1 MRTGRSFKLIM
12 KKETQSKI
20 LTALIII
27 CGLLI
32 VIMLVMIVARGAEP
46 VRRAGQPLP
55 EPISSNSGMLTAG
68 ESMGIG
74 TDGEKEEVEVQI
86 LLGASISANTGVN
99 LRTGP
104 GKDYDVVLSAESGQF
119 VEVELIYDNGWAKI
133 KYGSREGY
141 ISTDFLSYGIITKKK
156 GFSTEFEEMSL
167 EKAVSVYREA
177 NPGAN
182 TEVFASLGSVSEDT
196 GQQ

>member
-1 MRTGRSFKLIM
+1 M

-27 CGLLI
+27 CSLLT
-32 VIMLVMIVARGAEP
+32 VIMLVMIVMRGAEP
-46 VRRAGQPLP
+46 VKRVDKELP
-55 EPISSNSGMLTAG
+55 APISSNSGMLTAG
-68 ESMGIG
+68 ESMGTG
-74 TDGEKEEVEVQI
+74 QSGEQEAVEIQI
-86 LLGASISANTGVN
+86 MLGASISANTGVN

-156 GFSTEFEEMSL
+156 GFSTGFEEMSL

-177 NPGAN
+177 NPEADTN
-182 TEVFASLGSVSEDT
+182 IFVSVDAASVSEDT
-196 GQQ
+196 GQSE